1 MDGIDIAGT
10 RGLAMS
16 LCFEQGRHMAATEF
30 RLHTVTHRRALR
42 RRWLPARLGVREMQ
56 SSGGLKRSVLALSD
70 REVQELI
77 AEPWA
82 LSVNRVPELSFTL
95 FGSSELTVPGL
106 GAWQVAAGE
115 TDGRGSVSPTTLRYR
130 NRMLTARVWRDR
142 TRYRWELRD
151 GDVPIAEGSDRRRRA
166 TRSWYEVLYL
176 AAAVVTG
183 IGKLELKPR
192 LLRNGQS

>member
-30 RLHTVTHRRALR
+30 TLHTVTHQRALR

-70 REVQELI
+70 QEVQELI
-77 AEPWA
+77 TEQWA

-115 TDGRGSVSPTTLRYR
+115 TDGRGAVSPTTLRYR

-142 TRYRWELRD
+142 T
-151 GDVPIAEGSDRRRRA
+151 S
-166 TRSWYEVLYL
+166 
-176 AAAVVTG
+176 VV
-183 IGKLELKPR
+183 
-192 LLRNGQS
+192 